1 MKVTLQIFLVLS
13 LGMMVFNITQI
24 NWDAPLVDKS
34 AIAVIGTMASA
45 SASLLILILM
55 ISRKIAKKNKKK

>member
-55 ISRKIAKKNKKK
+55 ISRKIATKIKKK